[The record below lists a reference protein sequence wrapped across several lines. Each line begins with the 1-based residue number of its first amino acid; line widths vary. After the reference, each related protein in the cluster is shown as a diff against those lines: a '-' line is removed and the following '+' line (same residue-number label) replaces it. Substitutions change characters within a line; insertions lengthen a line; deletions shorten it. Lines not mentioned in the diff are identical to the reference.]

1 MIGTV
6 LCRVLT
12 AEVLAAEDLHIWQ
25 TTLDVG
31 GDEAGRLAEILS
43 EDERERAARFHFERD
58 RIRYI
63 AGRAQLRML
72 LAGYLDAAPAELVF
86 SYGANGKPSLAA
98 GAPQFNLSHSGALAL
113 CAVTADVEVGIDV
126 ELYRP
131 DFAGERIPERFFS
144 PDEVAALRATPEE
157 LQARGFLELWTRKEA
172 FIKARG
178 DGLSLALDS
187 FSVTLGR
194 DRPRLLRTGWSA
206 TEPSEWSLLDLSHK
220 DGEFIAAVAAKTE
233 EWRAVRYRVGS
244 FQSNWKQS

>member
-1 MIGTV
+1 M
-6 LCRVLT
+6 LT

-31 GDEAGRLAEILS
+31 GDEATRLSRILS
-43 EDERERAARFHFERD
+43 DDELARAARFRFDRD

-72 LAGYLDAAPAELVF
+72 LADYVDAAPAELVF
-86 SYGANGKPSLAA
+86 EYGANNKPSLA
-98 GAPQFNLSHSGALAL
+98 GRGPHFNLTHSGALAL
-113 CAVTADVEVGIDV
+113 YAVCADVEVGIDV
-126 ELYRP
+126 ELYDP
-131 DFAGERIPERFFS
+131 EFAGERIPERFFA
-144 PDEVAALRATPEE
+144 PDEVLALRAIPEE

-194 DRPRLLRTGWSA
+194 DRPKLIRTGWSRS
-206 TEPSEWSLLDLSHK
+206 EPSRWSFLDLSDK
-220 DGEFIAAVAAKTE
+220 DGKFVAAVAAKTE
-233 EWRAVRYRVGS
+233 EWRAVRYRVGA
-244 FQSNWKQS
+244 FPGQLEAEN